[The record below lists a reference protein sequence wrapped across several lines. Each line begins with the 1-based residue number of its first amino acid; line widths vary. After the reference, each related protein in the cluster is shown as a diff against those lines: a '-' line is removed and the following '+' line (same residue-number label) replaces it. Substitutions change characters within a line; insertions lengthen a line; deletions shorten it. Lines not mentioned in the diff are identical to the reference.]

1 MESAMIYSLE
11 RRFLLLLLLPVTLIL
26 LIVGIAGF
34 IYARGY
40 LLNQRV
46 DSTQMKLEKA
56 AYQINLQLDEK
67 LELMSLIDK
76 SNAVPNGYVTQ
87 AFLIQQLLEKE
98 GVRFVDIEMLEPTKP
113 GYGQS
118 ISDPADEG
126 HGTVQGLYTMELC
139 GDFSFCAPIMDPN
152 ALDRSLRI
160 VQVIGRNGDRPKGRL
175 VVRIKLESFLEP
187 IKQMKLWEGST
198 AALVTGAGQF
208 LAVTNK
214 SYSGR
219 KRLGDNGDKLERE
232 VLEQIRG
239 KSFGTVFGKGHPPAV
254 VIGFYKIPSLNWY
267 IVLFS
272 QGKVIMEP
280 IMKSLYYY
288 TFAGILVIGTILLL
302 IRVTTRSVGKS
313 IAEITSAAARV
324 RRGDYTV
331 KLPEEKLDEIGLL
344 NRSFNEMMDGLQER
358 DLIQHTFGRYV
369 DRNVAQ
375 ELMKRPEAL
384 RLGGEIKKVTIM
396 MSDIRDFTVM
406 SEKLRPDEVIK
417 ILNRYFARMI
427 AIIERYKG
435 IIVDFYGDS
444 ILVFF
449 NGVERDVPLRA
460 VDALHCALEMQ
471 QEMKNFVREN
481 VEMGLPEFTMGIG
494 IHTGEVIVGNIGTE
508 TRAKYG
514 IVGANVNLT
523 DRIQYAATGGK
534 VIISEETYNSICCR
548 LSVSGEYVVCL
559 KGVEEDKKLYEI
571 ESVDEVCEAYMNHV
585 ISREHGKSPASQ
597 G

>member
-1 MESAMIYSLE
+1 MIYSLE

-26 LIVGIAGF
+26 LIVGVVGF
-34 IYARGY
+34 LYARGY
-40 LLNQRV
+40 LLDQRV
-46 DSTQMKLEKA
+46 ESTQTKLEKA

-67 LELMSLIDK
+67 LELMGLIDK
-76 SNAVPNGYVTQ
+76 SNDIPNGYVTQ
-87 AFLIQQLLEKE
+87 AFLIQQLVEKE
-98 GVRFVDIEMLEPTKP
+98 GVRFVDIEMIEPSKS
-113 GYGQS
+113 GYGKS
-118 ISDPADEG
+118 ISDPADSG
-126 HGTVQGLYTMELC
+126 RGIVQGLYTMELC

-160 VQVIGRNGDRPKGRL
+160 VQTIGKHGGRPKGRL

-198 AALVTGAGQF
+198 AALVTGSGQF
-208 LAVTNK
+208 LAATDK
-214 SYSGR
+214 SFSGR
-219 KRLGDNGDKLERE
+219 KRLGDNGDKLEKE

-239 KSFGTVFGKGHPPAV
+239 KSFGTVFGKGHPPNV
-254 VIGFYKIPSLNWY
+254 VIGFYKIPTLNWY
-267 IVLFS
+267 IVMFS

-280 IMKSLYYY
+280 IMKFLSYY
-288 TFAGILVIGTILLL
+288 TIAGILVIGTILLL
-302 IRVTTRSVGKS
+302 IRMTTRSVGKS
-313 IAEITSAAARV
+313 IAEITAASARV

-344 NRSFNEMMDGLQER
+344 NRGFNEMMDGLQER

-396 MSDIRDFTVM
+396 MSDIRDFTVL
-406 SEKLRPDEVIK
+406 SEKLRPEEVIK
-417 ILNRYFARMI
+417 LLNRYFARMI
-427 AIIERYKG
+427 AVIERYKG

-449 NGVERDVPLRA
+449 NGVERDVPMRA

-471 QEMKNFVREN
+471 QEMKSFVKEN
-481 VEMGLPEFTMGIG
+481 VELGLPEFTMGIG

-534 VIISEETYNSICCR
+534 VIISEETYNSICGK
-548 LSVSGEYVVCL
+548 LSVANEFIVCL

-571 ESVDEVCEAYMNHV
+571 EAVDEVCEPY
-585 ISREHGKSPASQ
+585 SWLGS
-597 G
+597 

>member
-1 MESAMIYSLE
+1 MIYSLE
-11 RRFLLLLLLPVTLIL
+11 RRFLLLLLLPVSLIL

-46 DSTQMKLEKA
+46 ESTQARLEKA
-56 AYQINLQLDEK
+56 AYQINLQLGEK
-67 LELMSLIDK
+67 LELMSLIEK
-76 SNAVPNGYVTQ
+76 SNDVPNGHLTQ
-87 AFLIQQLLEKE
+87 AFLIQQLVEKE
-98 GVRFVDIEMLEPTKP
+98 GVRFVDIEAFDPAKP
-113 GYGQS
+113 GHGRS
-118 ISDPADEG
+118 INDPAHAG
-126 HGTVQGLYTMELC
+126 GTAQGLYTMELC

-160 VQVIGRNGDRPKGRL
+160 VQTIGRNGNGPKGRL

-198 AALVTGAGQF
+198 AALVTGSGQF
-208 LAVTNK
+208 LAATNK
-214 SYSGR
+214 SFSGR
-219 KRLGDNGDKLERE
+219 KRLGDNGDNLEQE
-232 VLEQIRG
+232 VLDQIRG
-239 KSFGTVFGKGHPPAV
+239 KSFGTVFGKGHPPAE

-267 IVLFS
+267 IVMFS
-272 QGKVIMEP
+272 EGKVIMEP
-280 IMKSLYYY
+280 IMRSLYYY
-288 TFAGILVIGTILLL
+288 TIAGVLVIGTILLL
-302 IRVTTRSVGKS
+302 IRVATRSVGKS

-384 RLGGEIKKVTIM
+384 RLGGEIKTVTIM

-406 SEKLRPDEVIK
+406 SEKLRPEEVIK

-427 AIIERYKG
+427 AVIERYKG

-449 NGVERDVPLRA
+449 NGVESDVPLRA
-460 VDALHCALEMQ
+460 LDAVHCALEMQ
-471 QEMKNFVREN
+471 EEMKNFVREN
-481 VEMGLPEFTMGIG
+481 VELGFPEFTMGIG

-523 DRIQYAATGGK
+523 DRVQYAASGGK
-534 VIISEETYNSICCR
+534 VIISEETYNSICCK
-548 LSVSGEYVVCL
+548 LSVANEFIVCL
-559 KGVEEDKKLYEI
+559 KGVEEDKTLYEI
-571 ESVDEVCEAYMNHV
+571 EAVDEVCEPYMRHATL
-585 ISREHGKSPASQ
+585 REHGKSPNN
-597 G
+597 